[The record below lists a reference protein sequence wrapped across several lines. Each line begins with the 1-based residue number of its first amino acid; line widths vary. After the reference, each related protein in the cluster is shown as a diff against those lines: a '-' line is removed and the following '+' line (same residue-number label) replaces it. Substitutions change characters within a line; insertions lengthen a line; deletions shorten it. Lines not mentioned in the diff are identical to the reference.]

1 MTNTQL
7 EVTVKAVLSAVEGD
21 IERLPTDQEF
31 FDAFDGMA
39 DKLYDID
46 GLVDPALWGQA
57 CNGQIELLLCFPNS
71 GDARAAADR
80 AMSVVREVSAA
91 AGVGL
96 DEDRERVLQTQG
108 ATGPAD
114 RPERV
119 TNVGGGRPRLV
130 LKKTHHTAEIVPA

>member
-7 EVTVKAVLSAVEGD
+7 EVTVKAVLSAVEDD

-57 CNGQIELLLCFPNS
+57 SNGQIELLLCFPNS
-71 GDARAAADR
+71 GDARAAAAR

-108 ATGPAD
+108 ATDPAD
-114 RPERV
+114 RLGRV
-119 TNVGGGRPRLV
+119 TNVGGGRPCLV

>member
-7 EVTVKAVLSAVEGD
+7 EVTVKAVLSAVEDD

-57 CNGQIELLLCFPNS
+57 SNGRIELLLCFPNS
-71 GDARAAADR
+71 GDAR
-80 AMSVVREVSAA
+80 
-91 AGVGL
+91 
-96 DEDRERVLQTQG
+96 
-108 ATGPAD
+108 
-114 RPERV
+114 
-119 TNVGGGRPRLV
+119 GGGRSGHERGARGQRSRWGRP
-130 LKKTHHTAEIVPA
+130 

>member
-21 IERLPTDQEF
+21 IERLPTDQKF

-57 CNGQIELLLCFPNS
+57 SNGQIELLLCFPNS
-71 GDARAAADR
+71 GDARAAAAR

-96 DEDRERVLQTQG
+96 YEDRERVLQTQG

-114 RPERV
+114 RLGRV

-130 LKKTHHTAEIVPA
+130 LKGTHHTAEIVPA

>member
-31 FDAFDGMA
+31 FAAFDGMA

-57 CNGQIELLLCFPNS
+57 SNGQIELLLCFPQL
-71 GDARAAADR
+71 RR
-80 AMSVVREVSAA
+80 
-91 AGVGL
+91 
-96 DEDRERVLQTQG
+96 
-108 ATGPAD
+108 
-114 RPERV
+114 RP
-119 TNVGGGRPRLV
+119 GGGRSGHERGPRGQRSRRRR
-130 LKKTHHTAEIVPA
+130 P